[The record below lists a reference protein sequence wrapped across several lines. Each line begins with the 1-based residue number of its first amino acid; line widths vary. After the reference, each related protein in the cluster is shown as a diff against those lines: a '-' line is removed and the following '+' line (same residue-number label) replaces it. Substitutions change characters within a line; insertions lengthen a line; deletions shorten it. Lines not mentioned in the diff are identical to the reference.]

1 MEIVTIESFLPYL
14 KSIRERTMRVARVIP
29 PDKLEWTYAPGKFTL
44 GDLLRHLA
52 AIERY
57 LWAEIVQGKPNRYQ
71 GCGREL
77 ADGYD
82 QVMAFVE
89 RLHAESVEIL
99 SRLTP
104 EDLKGKSVT
113 PEGSPIST
121 WKILR
126 LLAEH
131 EIHHRGEMYVYLGML
146 GVQTPPLYGMTSEQ
160 VKELGMKASGS
171 LNHGEQ

>member
-1 MEIVTIESFLPYL
+1 MEIANIESFLPYC
-14 KSIRERTMRVARVIP
+14 KSVRERTMRLARVIP
-29 PDKLEWTYAPGKFTL
+29 ADKLEWTYAPGKFTL
-44 GDLLRHLA
+44 GDLLRHIA

-57 LWAEIVQGKPNRYQ
+57 LWAELVQGKASRYH

-82 QVMAFVE
+82 NVLAFVE
-89 RLHAESVEIL
+89 RMHAESVEIF

-104 EDLKGKSVT
+104 DDLKKKSAT
-113 PEGSPIST
+113 PDGSPIST

-126 LLAEH
+126 LVVEH
-131 EIHHRGEMYVYLGML
+131 EIHHRGEMYAYLGML

-160 VKELGMKASGS
+160 VKELSTKA
-171 LNHGEQ
+171 

>member
-1 MEIVTIESFLPYL
+1 MEIIHIDSFLTYY
-14 KSIRERTMRVARVIP
+14 KSVRERTVRLARAIP
-29 PDKLEWTYAPGKFTL
+29 PDKLEWTYAAGKFTL
-44 GDLLRHLA
+44 GDLLRHIA

-57 LWAEIVQGKPNRYQ
+57 LWAELVQGNPSRYH

-82 QVMAFVE
+82 SVLVFVE
-89 RLHAESVEIL
+89 RLHTESVEIF

-104 EDLKGKSVT
+104 EDLQKKSAT
-113 PEGSPIST
+113 PDGSPITT

-126 LLAEH
+126 LMVEH

-146 GVQTPPLYGMTSEQ
+146 GVKTPPLYGLTSEQ
-160 VKELGMKASGS
+160 VLELSVKP
-171 LNHGEQ
+171 

>member
-1 MEIVTIESFLPYL
+1 
-14 KSIRERTMRVARVIP
+14 MRAARVIP

-57 LWAEIVQGKPNRYQ
+57 LWAEIVQGKPSRYQ
-71 GCGREL
+71 GCGRDM

-82 QVMAFVE
+82 QVLAFVE
-89 RLHAESVEIL
+89 RLHAESVEIF

-104 EDLKGKSVT
+104 EDLKRKSVT

-126 LLAEH
+126 LVVEH
-131 EIHHRGEMYVYLGML
+131 EIHHRGEIYVYLGML
-146 GVQTPPLYGMTSEQ
+146 GVQTHRCL
-160 VKELGMKASGS
+160 A
-171 LNHGEQ
+171 

>member
-1 MEIVTIESFLPYL
+1 MEITNIESFLPYH
-14 KSIRERTMRVARVIP
+14 KSIHERTMRLARVIP

-44 GDLLRHLA
+44 GDLLRHIA

-57 LWAEIVQGKPNRYQ
+57 LWAELVQGKANRYH

-82 QVMAFVE
+82 NVLAFVE
-89 RLHAESVEIL
+89 RMHGESVEIF

-104 EDLKGKSVT
+104 DDLKKKSAT
-113 PEGSPIST
+113 PDGSPIST

-126 LLAEH
+126 LMVEH
-131 EIHHRGEMYVYLGML
+131 EINHRGEMYVYLGML
-146 GVQTPPLYGMTSEQ
+146 GVETPPLYGMTSDQ
-160 VKELGMKASGS
+160 VKELSAKA
-171 LNHGEQ
+171 

>member
-1 MEIVTIESFLPYL
+1 MEISNIESFLPYY
-14 KSIRERTMRVARVIP
+14 KNVRERTMRLARVIP

-44 GDLLRHLA
+44 GDLLRHIA

-57 LWAEIVQGKPNRYQ
+57 LWAELVQGKPGRYH

-82 QVMAFVE
+82 SVLAFVE
-89 RLHAESVEIL
+89 RLHGESVEIF

-104 EDLKGKSVT
+104 DDLKKKSAT
-113 PEGSPIST
+113 PDGSPIGT

-126 LLAEH
+126 LMVEH

-146 GVQTPPLYGMTSEQ
+146 GVPTPPLYGMTSEQ
-160 VKELGMKASGS
+160 VKELSAKGR
-171 LNHGEQ
+171 

>member
-1 MEIVTIESFLPYL
+1 MEISNIESFLPYL
-14 KSIRERTMRVARVIP
+14 KSVRERTMRLARAIP
-29 PDKLEWTYAPGKFTL
+29 PDKLEWACAPGKFTL
-44 GDLLRHLA
+44 GDLLRHIA

-57 LWAEIVQGKPNRYQ
+57 LWAELVQGKPNRYH
-71 GCGREL
+71 GCGRDL

-82 QVMAFVE
+82 NVLNFVE
-89 RLHAESVEIL
+89 RTHAESVEIF

-104 EDLKGKSVT
+104 DDLKKKSAT

-126 LLAEH
+126 LAVEH

-160 VKELGMKASGS
+160 VMELSAKA
-171 LNHGEQ
+171 

>member
-1 MEIVTIESFLPYL
+1 MEIANIESFLPYC
-14 KSIRERTMRVARVIP
+14 KSVRERTMRLARVIP
-29 PDKLEWTYAPGKFTL
+29 ADKLEWTYAPGKFTL
-44 GDLLRHLA
+44 GDLLRHIT

-57 LWAEIVQGKPNRYQ
+57 LWAELVQGKASRYH

-82 QVMAFVE
+82 NVLAFVE
-89 RLHAESVEIL
+89 RMHAESVEIF

-104 EDLKGKSVT
+104 DDLKKKSAT
-113 PEGSPIST
+113 PDCSPIST

-126 LLAEH
+126 LVVEH
-131 EIHHRGEMYVYLGML
+131 EIHHRGEMYAYLGML

-160 VKELGMKASGS
+160 VKELSTKA
-171 LNHGEQ
+171 

>member
-1 MEIVTIESFLPYL
+1 MEITNIESFLPYY
-14 KSIRERTMRVARVIP
+14 KNVRERTMRIARIIP
-29 PDKLEWTYAPGKFTL
+29 PEKLEWSYAPGKFTL

-57 LWAEIVQGKPNRYQ
+57 LWAELVQGRANRYH

-77 ADGYD
+77 ADGSEN
-82 QVMAFVE
+82 VLAFVE
-89 RLHAESVEIL
+89 RLHAESVEIF

-104 EDLKGKSVT
+104 EDLKLKRAL
-113 PEGSPIST
+113 PDGSAISA

-126 LLAEH
+126 LLVEH

-146 GVQTPPLYGMTSEQ
+146 GVATPPLYGMTSEQ
-160 VKELGMKASGS
+160 VKELSARA
-171 LNHGEQ
+171 